1 MGRCRNTLGIGR
13 MILGRAMANAST
25 IPKIF
30 TLESG
35 KMINAMERWAKCFTK
50 RENGTAELGVKTIST
65 AKVLSSIK
73 MVKNLKAPLN
83 KIRNMERAL

>member
-1 MGRCRNTLGIGR
+1 MGRYRNTLGIGR

-50 RENGTAELGVKTIST
+50 RGNGTVELGVKTINM

-83 KIRNMERAL
+83 KIRNMGRAL